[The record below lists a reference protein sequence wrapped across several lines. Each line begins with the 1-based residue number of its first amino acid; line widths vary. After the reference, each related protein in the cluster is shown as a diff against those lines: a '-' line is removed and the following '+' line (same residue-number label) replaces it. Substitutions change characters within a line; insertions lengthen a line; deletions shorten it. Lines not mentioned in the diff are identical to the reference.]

1 MPRVVMPR
9 LDPVMEEGKIVEW
22 LKKEGDEVR
31 KGEAIA
37 VVEGEKTTFEVE
49 SPYTGKLTRIL
60 KEAGEA
66 VKVGEPIA
74 EIGEEA
80 APPAPMA
87 EERVRERAEV
97 KASPVARKLAKQY
110 GISLEEVE
118 GTGPGGRITK
128 EDVLRVARERGLLAP
143 PGEARVEERVRRA
156 PFAGIRK
163 AISMR
168 LSPGFH
174 EALPVALMTEFDA
187 DALVEH
193 RERSGKPSFAAYA
206 VKAVALALKKHPEM
220 NVTLE
225 GEELIYHED
234 VNIAVGVDTP
244 KGLMAPVVRNA
255 DKRSLK
261 ELSEVID
268 GFQERGRRGEISVAE
283 QSGHSFT
290 VTNLGALGVSYF
302 TPIINPPD
310 SGILALG
317 RVEAKP
323 VATGDGRI
331 AVKRVGYLTLIF
343 DHRVVDGAPAARFL
357 QTIKSLLENPR
368 ELEP

>member
-1 MPRVVMPR
+1 MPKVVMPR

-22 LKKEGDEVR
+22 LKKEGEEIK

-49 SPYTGKLTRIL
+49 SPYSGKLLRIL
-60 KEAGEA
+60 KGPGEV

-80 APPAPMA
+80 APKP
-87 EERVRERAEV
+87 EVKERVEV

-118 GTGPGGRITK
+118 GTGPGGRIIK

-143 PGEARVEERVRRA
+143 PEEVKVEERVRRV
-156 PFAGIRK
+156 PFAGIRR
-163 AISMR
+163 AISRR
-168 LSPGFH
+168 LAAGFH

-193 RERSGKPSFAAYA
+193 RKRNGKPSFAAYA
-206 VKAVALALKKHPEM
+206 VKAAALALKKHPEM

-225 GEELIYHED
+225 GDELVYHEE

-244 KGLMAPVVRNA
+244 KGLMAPIIREA
-255 DKRSLK
+255 DRRSLK
-261 ELSEVID
+261 ELTQIID
-268 GFQERGRRGEISVAE
+268 GFQERGRTGEITVAE

-317 RVEAKP
+317 KVEAKP
-323 VATGDGRI
+323 VAAEDGRI
-331 AVKRVGYLTLIF
+331 VVKRVGYLTLIF

-357 QTIKSLLENPR
+357 QTIKRLLEHP
-368 ELEP
+368 EQLEP